1 MWCSL
6 ACLHARSLGGRS
18 RRSGCLRA
26 TPSSVLLFFAL
37 VPIPP
42 LVSPSVPLSL
52 WWRARAADQAGSRL
66 PWRRL
71 TAFTL
76 SNKAQHSRSTY
87 GTKRSALRLHAVRA
101 WFGRTIDSVSGM
113 RQGWFPSLSFQYGF
127 RQQTPT
133 LKHAVGDLVSFPLLC
148 FQVISIALMTD
159 ILRI

>member
-1 MWCSL
+1 ML
-6 ACLHARSLGGRS
+6 ACSFPRRALSTLWVFEGYPVIRSPVLCPGS
-18 RRSGCLRA
+18 H
-26 TPSSVLLFFAL
+26 PSSGLPFGAAVVVVAR
-37 VPIPP
+37 
-42 LVSPSVPLSL
+42 PSCRP
-52 WWRARAADQAGSRL
+52 GSRL